1 MSESMEKWVCSWN
14 PPLNRS
20 QVAKVRVLEGKNR
33 YELIGS
39 PTFLLDMRRYIKKS
53 ENLLHDTAEAAI
65 EAYERRLNR
74 EINEL
79 KTSIAKLERRK
90 AEAHRLR
97 LDQLAKT

>member
-1 MSESMEKWVCSWN
+1 MSEPMEKWICGWN

-33 YELIGS
+33 YELLGES
-39 PTFLLDMRRYIKKS
+39 TFLLEMRRYIRKS
-53 ENLLHDTAEAAI
+53 DDLLHDTAEAAI

-79 KTSIAKLERRK
+79 KTSIARLERRK